1 MKLFTIFL
9 ALASLVAAAPLKL
22 GKPLALNQPTAIGK
36 IVAAPDSYVGKTV
49 QVKGRVTEVCQNMGC
64 WMHLVDPASQAMIR
78 IKVRDGE
85 IVFPKDSLGKTA
97 VAEGKLVKLELTKE
111 QAIAQAKH
119 EAEENSRPFDPKSI
133 TGPKTVYQIQ
143 GTGAEILD

>member
-119 EAEENSRPFDPKSI
+119 EAEENNRPFDPKSI